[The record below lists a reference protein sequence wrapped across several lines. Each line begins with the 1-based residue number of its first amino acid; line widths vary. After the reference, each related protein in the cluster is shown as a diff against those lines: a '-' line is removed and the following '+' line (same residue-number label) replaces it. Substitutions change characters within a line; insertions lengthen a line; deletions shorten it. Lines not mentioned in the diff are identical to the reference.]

1 MLRCLPLNFPPPTP
15 APIAVAYDGSTGGSG
30 GVAAGEEDH
39 GQSQGPTLQLDTL
52 SFQGQ
57 GSDDEGSVQGGPGS
71 VVGVGEEGYGEAKSV
86 DHRTGAGEAGSS
98 REGEAESKETA
109 AAGVGEGGT
118 EPGPDAPPE
127 GETDAA
133 AEIPAPPLLPTK
145 LDWVWVKVY
154 LDGRSVVPDD
164 EGFRLSLFSDVL
176 LSGEVLA
183 VPKGGALAGTPV
195 VVPVVGGLVESAG
208 CVVRL
213 RGAGSSAASAPIP
226 GTVTLEPGSSAAGAG
241 AGAEGEGEAEAET
254 GTAGGA
260 NATSGYVDTGGS
272 AGTVGF
278 VLPDPAALGVEPEL
292 KGKDR
297 FLFADVSLD
306 GGETWAMAEEALLQ
320 IK

>member
-1 MLRCLPLNFPPPTP
+1 MLRCLPLYFPPPAPT
-15 APIAVAYDGSTGGSG
+15 PIAGVFDGSNE
-30 GVAAGEEDH
+30 GEDQ

-57 GSDDEGSVQGGPGS
+57 GSDDEGSVQAGS
-71 VVGVGEEGYGEAKSV
+71 VAGGAGEEGSEEAKSV
-86 DHRTGAGEAGSS
+86 DRRAGEGSG
-98 REGEAESKETA
+98 EGEAEAESKDA
-109 AAGVGEGGT
+109 NAGVGEGGA
-118 EPGPDAPPE
+118 EPGPDALAE
-127 GETDAA
+127 GEADAA
-133 AEIPAPPLLPTK
+133 AEVPAPPLLPTK

-164 EGFRLSLFSDVL
+164 EGFRLSLFSGL
-176 LSGEVLA
+176 QLSSEVLA

-195 VVPVVGGLVESAG
+195 VVPVVGGLVESAR

-213 RGAGSSAASAPIP
+213 RGADSSAASAPIP
-226 GTVTLEPGSSAAGAG
+226 GTVTLEAASVPA
-241 AGAEGEGEAEAET
+241 AVASEGEVEAENSAT
-254 GTAGGA
+254 G
-260 NATSGYVDTGGS
+260 ATEVPGGYVDTGGS

-278 VLPDPAALGVEPEL
+278 VLPDPATLGIEPEL

-306 GGETWAMAEEALLQ
+306 GGETWAMSEEALLQ